1 MATYC
6 ESLRLELAAQGIG
19 VVTIAPGYIKTAMT
33 AHNPYSMPFL
43 MEADAFASRAR
54 AAIDKGTSY
63 TVIPWQ
69 MGVVARLLRLLP
81 NAVFDRLF
89 AGRPRKPRLTPRPLT
104 GVVAPA
110 DPVAPGTPD
119 VPAAS
124 CANPDTPGHHPA
136 PPSTP

>member
-1 MATYC
+1 MIT
-6 ESLRLELAAQGIG
+6 LL
-19 VVTIAPGYIKTAMT
+19 PGYIATPMT
-33 AHNPYSMPFL
+33 AGDHFSLPFL
-43 MEADAFASRAR
+43 LSADQFAERAER
-54 AAIDKGTSY
+54 AIAAGASY
-63 TVIPWQ
+63 RVIPWQ

-110 DPVAPGTPD
+110 DPVAPSTPD

-124 CANPDTPGHHPA
+124 CADPDTPGHHPA